1 MELNS
6 KIAKYIKERDTIEQK
21 TKDELA
27 FQALQHRVEKEKAK
41 LLFLQHKSKEIGSQN
56 GIDDNNIKNG
66 EADDN
71 KKSSSLRQGV
81 KTSSALKSVLP
92 PREMYRPL
100 KSLSIAE
107 VSVLL
112 RHYDLTLFV
121 EKFRKCN
128 IDGRELSE
136 FQFQQDII
144 SFNVGRRTQHMKLLH
159 LISELNERGVSDK
172 MFLELKR
179 HDARIKRLTKRIKT
193 PAGPVSQMYIESQR
207 NGFRKPI
214 PRAGHRVRKDFH
226 QQKGNKIVRG
236 EDRRSHLYDHSHR
249 GCPDSP
255 DDPAG
260 AQKAAPFSISNGVMI
275 ESRHRSRASTNRYLR
290 RGDNN
295 PIEFV

>member
-1 MELNS
+1 
-6 KIAKYIKERDTIEQK
+6 
-21 TKDELA
+21 
-27 FQALQHRVEKEKAK
+27 
-41 LLFLQHKSKEIGSQN
+41 
-56 GIDDNNIKNG
+56 
-66 EADDN
+66 
-71 KKSSSLRQGV
+71 
-81 KTSSALKSVLP
+81 
-92 PREMYRPL
+92 
-100 KSLSIAE
+100 
-107 VSVLL
+107 
-112 RHYDLTLFV
+112 
-121 EKFRKCN
+121 
-128 IDGRELSE
+128 
-136 FQFQQDII
+136 
-144 SFNVGRRTQHMKLLH
+144 MKLLH

-295 PIEFV
+295 PIEFVWNYFTSLKAAKMCRLPWGVQLSFLLQFKSARIDIKMHRRHTRNVQCNVHPNTTLHRNGECALQNVKCLCCVL